1 MKKLLVTLSALGI
14 TASSAATVISCGSTD
29 KDPVNDTIIS
39 SIAAELEEKTTAS
52 YLSVDVP
59 NNEQSQDQ
67 VKDKIVSQSVNLSKY
82 KKQLTI
88 KVANFSA
95 ASEDGDKGK
104 IALEVLHKQE
114 NIKNPQDGSNEFVF
128 NFLTRDILEDM
139 KETIPGLTNQVT
151 DLLNNNPSV
160 NLADFKVDLGDAPV
174 VGGKQTIKNLINTV
188 IPTIKAFLPA
198 KIPANFT
205 DDENWAKFQG
215 LIATAETLL
224 KDNNT
229 INESITPMEGISLN
243 VSLKITDVLTSILP
257 DLIHLSNFIE
267 QQTKTG
273 NTNLILNL
281 IQYFFAK
288 PSDINDDGFGQI
300 NQGIKDVNNEGQTIT
315 FTNNLERLV
324 YDLFEGWQTST
335 GSKVPNITPI
345 KLDYNG
351 QPIRYQSNLTDQNNI
366 AVGVFDF
373 IPEVNL
379 SNFIDFI
386 LGTNHSWDD
395 NQDEQKTWE
404 GGYDLQNPLSFFFTL
419 GGKILGFDDPIH
431 FQIPTNNLADA
442 IKDSLKTF
450 LNSNPDLENK
460 LDYLNLNWT
469 QGEMTVWYQT
479 DGNWLQAK
487 TFADLL
493 TAKDLRIQFI
503 NNTWEIK
510 NKLNNQV
517 ETINDKYLILN
528 LDVTTSTSHNSD
540 SE

>member
-29 KDPVNDTIIS
+29 KDPVNDAIIN

-128 NFLTRDILEDM
+128 NFLTKDIVEDM

-205 DDENWAKFQG
+205 DDEN
-215 LIATAETLL
+215 
-224 KDNNT
+224 
-229 INESITPMEGISLN
+229 
-243 VSLKITDVLTSILP
+243 
-257 DLIHLSNFIE
+257 
-267 QQTKTG
+267 
-273 NTNLILNL
+273 
-281 IQYFFAK
+281 
-288 PSDINDDGFGQI
+288 
-300 NQGIKDVNNEGQTIT
+300 
-315 FTNNLERLV
+315 
-324 YDLFEGWQTST
+324 
-335 GSKVPNITPI
+335 
-345 KLDYNG
+345 
-351 QPIRYQSNLTDQNNI
+351 
-366 AVGVFDF
+366 
-373 IPEVNL
+373 
-379 SNFIDFI
+379 
-386 LGTNHSWDD
+386 
-395 NQDEQKTWE
+395 
-404 GGYDLQNPLSFFFTL
+404 
-419 GGKILGFDDPIH
+419 
-431 FQIPTNNLADA
+431 
-442 IKDSLKTF
+442 
-450 LNSNPDLENK
+450 
-460 LDYLNLNWT
+460 
-469 QGEMTVWYQT
+469 
-479 DGNWLQAK
+479 
-487 TFADLL
+487 
-493 TAKDLRIQFI
+493 
-503 NNTWEIK
+503 
-510 NKLNNQV
+510 
-517 ETINDKYLILN
+517 
-528 LDVTTSTSHNSD
+528 
-540 SE
+540 